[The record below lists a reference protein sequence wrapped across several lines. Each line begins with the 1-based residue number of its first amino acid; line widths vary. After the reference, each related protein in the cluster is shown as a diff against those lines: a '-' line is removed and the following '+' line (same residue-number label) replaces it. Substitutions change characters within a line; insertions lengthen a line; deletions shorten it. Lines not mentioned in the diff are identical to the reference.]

1 MYTLMVVI
9 FVLGYIGIALEHNI
23 KVDKAA
29 SALITGALAWTFL
42 VFGAESIFDIDY
54 SWSVSEFISNA
65 GGLGAE
71 LKHYLE
77 SLTMTHAHGESVSE
91 ITNSFIISELK
102 HHLVEISE
110 ILFFLIGAMTI
121 VEVIDTHD
129 GFKIITDKI
138 KTTKKIKLLWV
149 LSIITFFMS
158 ATLDNLTASIVM
170 ATLLKKLIADKK
182 DLWLFAG
189 IIIIA
194 ANAGGAWSPIGDVT
208 TIMLWIGGQVTALN
222 IIKVLIL
229 PSMVTILVPLI
240 LLSFTLKGKIARPDS
255 YGDKDKQLTTNKE
268 KNSIFALGV
277 LALVQV
283 PIFKTVTNMPPFM
296 GVLLGLGVLW
306 LYTELLHR
314 KKPTN
319 IKSKLSVVYTL
330 RRIDTPSVL
339 FFLGILMAVAALQ
352 TAGHLIQVAHL
363 LENKIGNMYII
374 NLTIGLLSAIVDN
387 VPLVAAAMVMYEVGP
402 EGAGLLAYPTDHP
415 FWEFLAYC
423 AGTGGSVLI
432 IGSAAGVAIMGILRI
447 DFVWYIKKISLY
459 ALAGY
464 FAGAGAFYVLI
475 NMVM

>member
-9 FVLGYIGIALEHNI
+9 FILGYLGIALEHNI

-29 SALITGALAWTFL
+29 SALITGALAWTLL
-42 VFGAESIFDIDY
+42 VFGAESIFEIDY
-54 SWSVSEFISNA
+54 AWTVSEFVSRA
-65 GGLGAE
+65 GELGSD

-77 SLTMTHAHGESVSE
+77 SLTLSHAHGESTAEVA
-91 ITNSFIISELK
+91 NSFIISELK

-121 VEVIDTHD
+121 VEVIETHD

-138 KTTKKIKLLWV
+138 RTTKKVKLIWI

-182 DLWLFAG
+182 DLWMFAG
-189 IIIIA
+189 IVIIA

-229 PSMVTILVPLI
+229 PSIVTIAVPLI
-240 LLSFTLKGKIARPDS
+240 ILSFTMKGNITRPDNFN
-255 YGDKDKQLTTNKE
+255 DKDKDLTTDKE
-268 KNSIFALGV
+268 KNSIFILGV

-283 PIFKTVTNMPPFM
+283 PVFKTVTNMPPFV
-296 GVLLGLGVLW
+296 GVLLGLGILW

-314 KKPTN
+314 RKPSN

-352 TAGHLIQVAHL
+352 TAGHLMQVAHL
-363 LENKIGNMYII
+363 LEDKIGNMYVI
-374 NLTIGLLSAIVDN
+374 NITIGLLSAIVDN
-387 VPLVAAAMVMYEVGP
+387 VPLVAAAMGMYEIGP
-402 EGAGLLAYPTDHP
+402 AGAGLLAYPTDHP

-459 ALAGY
+459 ALIGY
-464 FAGAGAFYVLI
+464 FAGAGAFYILI

>member
-9 FVLGYIGIALEHNI
+9 FILGYLGIALEHNI

-29 SALITGALAWTFL
+29 SALITGALAWTIL
-42 VFGAESIFDIDY
+42 VFGAESIFNINY
-54 SWSVSEFISNA
+54 GWSVSEFITHTGEFA
-65 GGLGAE
+65 AD

-77 SLTMTHAHGESVSE
+77 SFTASDAQGESVKS

-138 KTTKKIKLLWV
+138 RTTKKVKLIWV

-170 ATLLKKLIADKK
+170 ATLLKKLIGEKK
-182 DLWLFAG
+182 DLWMFAG
-189 IIIIA
+189 IVIIA

-240 LLSFTLKGKIARPDS
+240 ILTFTMKGNITRPENFD
-255 YGDKDKQLTTNKE
+255 DKDKQLTTNTE
-268 KNSIFALGV
+268 KNSIFILGV

-283 PIFKTVTNMPPFM
+283 PVFKTVTNMPPFM

-330 RRIDTPSVL
+330 RRVDTPSVL
-339 FFLGILMAVAALQ
+339 FFLGILIAVAALQ
-352 TAGHLIQVAHL
+352 TAGHLVQMAHL
-363 LENKIGNMYII
+363 LENKIGNMYVI

-387 VPLVAAAMVMYEVGP
+387 VPLVAAAMGMYAIGP
-402 EGAGLLAYPTDHP
+402 AGDGLLAYPTDHP

-447 DFVWYIKKISLY
+447 DFIWYLKKISLY

-464 FAGAGAFYVLI
+464 FAGAAAFYILI

>member
-9 FVLGYIGIALEHNI
+9 FILGYIGIALEHNI

-29 SALITGALAWTFL
+29 SALITGALAWTLL
-42 VFGAESIFDIDY
+42 VFGAESIFNIDY
-54 SWSVSEFISNA
+54 GWSITEFFSNA
-65 GGLGAE
+65 GNLSAD

-77 SLTMTHAHGESVSE
+77 GVPIDKAQDESVSKL
-91 ITNSFIISELK
+91 TNSFIISELQ

-129 GFKIITDKI
+129 GFKLITDKI
-138 KTTKKIKLLWV
+138 RTTKKVKLIWL
-149 LSIITFFMS
+149 LSVITFFMS

-170 ATLLKKLIADKK
+170 ATLLKKLIRDKN
-182 DLWLFAG
+182 DLWMFAG
-189 IIIIA
+189 IVIIA

-240 LLSFTLKGKIARPDS
+240 ILSFTMKGNINRPES
-255 YGDKDKQLTTNKE
+255 YNDQEEELTNTKE
-268 KNSIFALGV
+268 KNSIFILGV

-306 LYTELLHR
+306 LYTEILHR
-314 KKPTN
+314 AKPSKV
-319 IKSKLSVVYTL
+319 KSKLSVVYTL

-339 FFLGILMAVAALQ
+339 FFLGILIAVAALQ
-352 TAGHLIQVAHL
+352 TAGHLMQVAHL
-363 LENKIGNMYII
+363 LEDGIGNMYVI
-374 NLTIGLLSAIVDN
+374 NITIGLLSAIVDN
-387 VPLVAAAMVMYEVGP
+387 VPLVAAAMGMYEIGPVG
-402 EGAGLLAYPTDHP
+402 EGVLAYPVDHP

-432 IGSAAGVAIMGILRI
+432 IGSAAGVAIMGILKI
-447 DFVWYIKKISLY
+447 DFNWYVKKISLY
-459 ALAGY
+459 ALVGY
-464 FAGAGAFYVLI
+464 FAGAAAFYVLI
-475 NMVM
+475 NTIM